1 MAWER
6 SDEEIMERYL
16 KSLSMRAKDG
26 GVLVPPVCCINCK
39 DKECPSSCEKFQ
51 NVMGDIKCTLV
62 EMEFGRV
69 DTWWELLWRIVPYA
83 ILTGITVAFGIYICH
98 RDVQKSVVSVDRFR
112 CGETSDVSTSI
123 SFIGP
128 KVEFER
134 FSQALTNALQIC
146 KEMK

>member
-1 MAWER
+1 
-6 SDEEIMERYL
+6 MERYL

-26 GVLVPPVCCINCK
+26 SVLVPPVCCINCK

-51 NVMGDIKCTLV
+51 KVMGDIKCTLV

-83 ILTGITVAFGIYICH
+83 ILTGITVALGIYICH

-112 CGETSDVSTSI
+112 SGETSDVSAAI
-123 SFIGP
+123 SFLGP
-128 KVEFER
+128 KLEFER
-134 FSQALTNALQIC
+134 FSQALTNVLKTC

>member
-1 MAWER
+1 
-6 SDEEIMERYL
+6 MERYL

-26 GVLVPPVCCINCK
+26 SVLVPPVCCINCK
-39 DKECPSSCEKFQ
+39 DKKCPSSCEKFQ

-69 DTWWELLWRIVPYA
+69 DTWWELLCRIVPYA
-83 ILTGITVAFGIYICH
+83 ILTGITVAFGIYICY

-112 CGETSDVSTSI
+112 CGETSDVSASI

-128 KVEFER
+128 KVDFER
-134 FSQALTNALQIC
+134 FSQALTNALQTC
-146 KEMK
+146 KETK